1 MNFDKATEYDY
12 SDTSTAREVIYGLN
26 EELKRVNKLNAELI
40 ECNDKLIH
48 LKENIKSST
57 DEQ

>member
-26 EELKRVNKLNAELI
+26 EELKRVNKLNADLI
-40 ECNDKLIH
+40 ECIDKLIH

>member
-12 SDTSTAREVIYGLN
+12 SDTSTARELIYGLN
-26 EELKRVNKLNAELI
+26 EELKRVNKLNADLI
-40 ECNDKLIH
+40 ECIDKLIH

>member
-12 SDTSTAREVIYGLN
+12 SDTSTARELIYGLS
-26 EELKRVNKLNAELI
+26 EELKRVNKLNADLI
-40 ECNDKLIH
+40 ECIDKLI
-48 LKENIKSST
+48 KENIKSST

>member
-12 SDTSTAREVIYGLN
+12 SDTSTAREVIYALN

-40 ECNDKLIH
+40 ECIDKLIH

>member
-40 ECNDKLIH
+40 KCIDKLIH

>member
-40 ECNDKLIH
+40 ECIDKLIH

>member
-12 SDTSTAREVIYGLN
+12 SDTATARELIYGLS
-26 EELKRVNKLNAELI
+26 EELKKAKKLNADLI
-40 ECNDKLIH
+40 KCIDKLI
-48 LKENIKSST
+48 KENIKSST

>member
-1 MNFDKATEYDY
+1 MNFDKATEYDD
-12 SDTSTAREVIYGLN
+12 SDISTAREVIHGLN

-40 ECNDKLIH
+40 ECIDKLIH
-48 LKENIKSST
+48 LKENIKSCT

>member
-12 SDTSTAREVIYGLN
+12 SDTSTAREVIHGLN

-40 ECNDKLIH
+40 ECIDKLIH
-48 LKENIKSST
+48 LKENIKSCT

>member
-40 ECNDKLIH
+40 ECIDKLIH
-48 LKENIKSST
+48 LKVNIKSST

>member
-12 SDTSTAREVIYGLN
+12 SDTSTAREVIYALN
-26 EELKRVNKLNAELI
+26 EELKRVNKLNADII
-40 ECNDKLIH
+40 ECIDKLI
-48 LKENIKSST
+48 KENIKSST